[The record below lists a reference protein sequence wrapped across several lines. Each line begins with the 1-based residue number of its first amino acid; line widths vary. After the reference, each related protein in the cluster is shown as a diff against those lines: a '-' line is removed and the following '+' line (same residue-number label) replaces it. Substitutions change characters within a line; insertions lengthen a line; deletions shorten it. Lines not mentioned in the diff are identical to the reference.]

1 MSRYLTRRD
10 LDCIANRVTRKYYR
24 VLGVDPNDLTP
35 IDPVLLAEE
44 IVKLNVMFSPLCSDG
59 SILGLAAFANVE
71 LELCL
76 SDGSSISKQ
85 LKNGDIV
92 IDTGLQQEGLLG
104 RCNFT
109 IAHETG
115 HHILS
120 KLFPKEYGPLCN
132 RTSHIMYRREKE
144 AHNWIEWQADSI
156 ASSLLMPQALISQS
170 LFRFSFGEKVEML
183 NKVFRPKEYQRFCDM
198 ADYLG
203 VSKQALAIRLKQ
215 LGRLDSEKDYLANP
229 YELLRIYVDESEYQQ
244 M

>member
-1 MSRYLTRRD
+1 
-10 LDCIANRVTRKYYR
+10 
-24 VLGVDPNDLTP
+24 
-35 IDPVLLAEE
+35 
-44 IVKLNVMFSPLCSDG
+44 
-59 SILGLAAFANVE
+59 
-71 LELCL
+71 
-76 SDGSSISKQ
+76 
-85 LKNGDIV
+85 
-92 IDTGLQQEGLLG
+92 
-104 RCNFT
+104 
-109 IAHETG
+109 
-115 HHILS
+115 
-120 KLFPKEYGPLCN
+120 
-132 RTSHIMYRREKE
+132 MYRREKE